1 MLSDAD
7 LTLLLGRVQNRL
19 DSVNRLYIR
28 KIASQIARIGELSQ
42 SNINR
47 LTIMAEMM
55 QDVNEITLALQQAT
69 GLNTVDIQN
78 VYTKAIAAVYTDPR
92 FTAAFKAGATI
103 PPITRERVRTM
114 VQNVSTQTAQT
125 MQNLS
130 NTTVI
135 AEPYRDAIDRAILA
149 TASGLGSYSEAT
161 RAVVR
166 EIGYGGM
173 QVQYPSGYHRR
184 LDTAVRQNVID
195 GTKQISQNGAIAVG
209 EALGYDA
216 YELSA
221 HAHSA
226 PDHEPVQG
234 HVLLKSEFDM
244 MQAGLPF
251 MDVDDNKFAGFDRP
265 IGEWNC
271 KHFAF
276 PFSTQYSKRQYTPEQ
291 LQKFITD
298 NQKGIDLDGKHY
310 TLYGADQLMRQT
322 ETKVRRL
329 KDEAVAAQIV
339 GDDTLRWQCQLQINS
354 LMAKYGQIAALSG
367 LTPHR
372 NRTVVEGFKPL
383 KKAPN

>member
-69 GLNTVDIQN
+69 GLNTMDIQN

-114 VQNVSTQTAQT
+114 VQNISTQTAQT

-209 EALGYDA
+209 EVLGYDA

>member
-69 GLNTVDIQN
+69 GLNTMDIQN

-114 VQNVSTQTAQT
+114 VQNISTQTAQT

-161 RAVVR
+161 RQVVR

>member
-92 FTAAFKAGATI
+92 FTAAFKAGAII

-114 VQNVSTQTAQT
+114 VQNISTQTAQT

-276 PFSTQYSKRQYTPEQ
+276 PFSTQYSKRQYTQEQ

>member
-47 LTIMAEMM
+47 LTIMAAMM

-114 VQNVSTQTAQT
+114 VQNISTQTAQT

>member
-114 VQNVSTQTAQT
+114 VQNISTQTAQT

-354 LMAKYGQIAALSG
+354 MMAKYGQIAALSG

>member
-114 VQNVSTQTAQT
+114 VQNISTQTAQT

-276 PFSTQYSKRQYTPEQ
+276 PFSTQYSKRQYTQEQ

>member
-92 FTAAFKAGATI
+92 FTEAFKAGATI

-114 VQNVSTQTAQT
+114 VQNISTQTAQT

>member
-114 VQNVSTQTAQT
+114 VQNISTQTAQT

-135 AEPYRDAIDRAILA
+135 AEPYRDAIDLAILA

>member
-7 LTLLLGRVQNRL
+7 LTLLLGRIQTRL

-47 LTIMAEMM
+47 LTILAEMT

-69 GLNTVDIQN
+69 GLNTMDIQT
-78 VYTKAIAAVYTDPR
+78 VYAKAMAAVYTDPR
-92 FTAAFKAGATI
+92 FTAAFKAGATL
-103 PPITRERVRTM
+103 PPITRERTRMM
-114 VQNVSTQTAQT
+114 VQNISAQTAQT

-135 AEPYRDAIDRAILA
+135 AQPYQDAIDRAILA
-149 TASGLGSYSEAT
+149 TASGLGSYQEAT
-161 RAVVR
+161 RQVVR

-195 GTKQISQNGAIAVG
+195 GTKQISQNGAKAVG

-234 HVLLKSEFDM
+234 HVLLKSEYDM
-244 MQAGLPF
+244 MQAGSPF
-251 MDVDDNKFAGFDRP
+251 MDVDGNKFAGFPRP

-291 LQKFITD
+291 LQKFISD
-298 NQKGIDLDGKHY
+298 NHKGVEMDGKHY
-310 TLYGADQLMRQT
+310 TIYGAEQLMRQT

-329 KDEAVAAQIV
+329 KDEAIAAQIV
-339 GDDTLRWQCQLQINS
+339 GDDTLRWQCQQQINS

-383 KKAPN
+383 KKAP

>member
-114 VQNVSTQTAQT
+114 VQNISTQTAQM

>member
-28 KIASQIARIGELSQ
+28 KIARQIARIGELSQ

-103 PPITRERVRTM
+103 PTITRERVRTM
-114 VQNVSTQTAQT
+114 VQNISTQTAQT

-339 GDDTLRWQCQLQINS
+339 GDNTLRWQCQLQINS

>member
-69 GLNTVDIQN
+69 GLNTMDIQN

-114 VQNVSTQTAQT
+114 VQNISTQTAQT

-251 MDVDDNKFAGFDRP
+251 MDVDDNRFAGFDRP

>member
-69 GLNTVDIQN
+69 GLNTMDIQN

-114 VQNVSTQTAQT
+114 VQNISTQTAQT

-298 NQKGIDLDGKHY
+298 NQKGINLDGKHY

-354 LMAKYGQIAALSG
+354 LMAKYGQVAALSG

>member
-69 GLNTVDIQN
+69 GLNMVDIQN

-114 VQNVSTQTAQT
+114 VQNISTQTAQT

>member
-7 LTLLLGRVQNRL
+7 LTLLLGRIQTRL

-28 KIASQIARIGELSQ
+28 KIARQIARIGELGQ
-42 SNINR
+42 ANINR
-47 LTIMAEMM
+47 LTILAEMT

-69 GLNTVDIQN
+69 GSNTMDIQT
-78 VYTKAIAAVYTDPR
+78 VYNKAMAAVYTDPR
-92 FTAAFKAGATI
+92 FTAAFKAGATL
-103 PPITRERVRTM
+103 PPITRERTRM
-114 VQNVSTQTAQT
+114 IVQNIGAQTAQT

-130 NTTVI
+130 NTTVV
-135 AEPYRDAIDRAILA
+135 AQPYQDAIDRAILA
-149 TASGLGSYSEAT
+149 TSSGLGSYSEAT
-161 RAVVR
+161 REVVR
-166 EIGYGGM
+166 QIGYSGM

-195 GTKQISQNGAIAVG
+195 GTKQISQQGAKAVG

-221 HAHSA
+221 HAYSA

-234 HVLLKSEFDM
+234 HVLLKSEYDM
-244 MQAGLPF
+244 MQAGSPF
-251 MDVDDNKFAGFDRP
+251 MDVDGNMFSGFPRP

-291 LQKFITD
+291 LQKFISD
-298 NQKGIDLDGKHY
+298 NQKGCDMDGKHY
-310 TLYGADQLMRQT
+310 TIYGASQLMRRT
-322 ETKVRRL
+322 ETKVRQL
-329 KDEAVAAQIV
+329 KDAAVAAQIV
-339 GDDTLRWQCQLQINS
+339 GDDTLRWQCQQQINS

-372 NRTVVEGFKPL
+372 NRTVAEGFKPL
-383 KKAPN
+383 KKAPQ

>member
-69 GLNTVDIQN
+69 GLNTMDIQN

-114 VQNVSTQTAQT
+114 VQNISTQTAQT

>member
-114 VQNVSTQTAQT
+114 VQNISTQTAQT

>member
-69 GLNTVDIQN
+69 GLNTMDIQN

-114 VQNVSTQTAQT
+114 VQNISTQTAQT

-195 GTKQISQNGAIAVG
+195 GTKQISQKGAQAVG

>member
-69 GLNTVDIQN
+69 GLNTMDIQN

-114 VQNVSTQTAQT
+114 VQNISTQTAQT

-251 MDVDDNKFAGFDRP
+251 MDVDNNKFAGFDRP

-298 NQKGIDLDGKHY
+298 NQKGINLDGKHY

-354 LMAKYGQIAALSG
+354 LMAKYGQVAALSG

>member
-78 VYTKAIAAVYTDPR
+78 VYIKAIAAVYTDPR

-114 VQNVSTQTAQT
+114 VQNISTQTAQT